1 MPKKALIL
9 IVGLVVAIG
18 AGAAAYRAMGPGTTS
33 DAPINSYLKG
43 EMAKLSLPDGPVDI
57 GKFRV
62 IVPGERAVRLS
73 SLQGKAL
80 LVNLWAPWCAPCREE
95 MPELANLQ
103 KALGDDKFEVVAVSV
118 GKGSLAEAEDTL
130 DEWGIKG
137 LNPYADP
144 SMDIAFKLA
153 KGALPTS
160 FIVGADGKVRAMYLG
175 PLKWDSDDAI
185 KLFTALKAGKI

>member
-9 IVGLVVAIG
+9 IVGLIVAIG
-18 AGAAAYRAMGPGTTS
+18 AGAAAYRAMMPGTMS

-43 EMAKLSLPDGPVDI
+43 EMAKLSLPEKPVNI
-57 GKFRV
+57 GDYRV
-62 IVPGERAVRLS
+62 LIPGERAIRIS
-73 SLQGKAL
+73 SLKGKAL
-80 LVNLWAPWCAPCREE
+80 LVNIWAPWCAPCREE

-103 KALGDDKFEVVAVSV
+103 KKLGDDKFEVVAISV
-118 GKGSLAEAEDTL
+118 GKGSLGEAQDTL

-137 LNPYADP
+137 LNVYADP
-144 SMDIAFKLA
+144 SMKIAFELA

-175 PLKWDSDDAI
+175 PLKWDGDDAV